1 LTTQNGRTV
10 GLPRGLLRF
19 LVLNMLREKSLSGTE
34 IVEIIENQTE
44 GKWKP
49 SPGSIYPL
57 LAWLSDKGFT
67 KELPRDQDGLKRY
80 SFTEL
85 GNKFLEKQLIQAKDF
100 QKKMEFLAP
109 LLVRGLPLGVNQ
121 EKFKNVKD
129 AAGQLMRQF
138 MAFRHKMNQLS
149 KEDSIELTKAIKT
162 CSKKIQ
168 KIYSKIEKI

>member
-1 LTTQNGRTV
+1 MTTQNGRTV

-44 GKWKP
+44 GNWKP

-67 KELPRDQDGLKRY
+67 KELPRAQDGLKRY

-85 GNKFLEKQLIQAKDF
+85 GNKFLDSLRQADMF
-100 QKKMEFLAP
+100 IHI
-109 LLVRGLPLGVNQ
+109 VDISGTT
-121 EKFKNVKD
+121 D
-129 AAGQLMRQF
+129 AEG
-138 MAFRHKMNQLS
+138 
-149 KEDSIELTKAIKT
+149 KEGSVAAASSADPV
-162 CSKKIQ
+162 
-168 KIYSKIEKI
+168 

>member
-1 LTTQNGRTV
+1 MTTQNGRTV

-44 GKWKP
+44 GNWKP

-67 KELPRDQDGLKRY
+67 KELPRAQDGLKRY

-85 GNKFLEKQLIQAKDF
+85 GNKFLEKYK
-100 QKKMEFLAP
+100 
-109 LLVRGLPLGVNQ
+109 NQ
-121 EKFKNVKD
+121 
-129 AAGQLMRQF
+129 
-138 MAFRHKMNQLS
+138 NQ
-149 KEDSIELTKAIKT
+149 
-162 CSKKIQ
+162 
-168 KIYSKIEKI
+168 YRNP